1 MATVIKGGVSTRG
14 NVTGGI
20 SRAETVII
28 KEVEFHNRFEF
39 PQRGYTGYL
48 YVAIDEE
55 KIYRWDNEKG
65 YILLTSEIDDEQI
78 SKNSTWSS
86 KKINTEINNVSEIL
100 DYATDEDIH
109 NLF

>member
-1 MATVIKGGVSTRG
+1 MIVSGGVKTSGRLNGSVEKAT
-14 NVTGGI
+14 
-20 SRAETVII
+20 SVIV

-48 YVAIDEE
+48 YVATDEE

-65 YILLTSEIDDEQI
+65 YILLTSEINDEQI

-86 KKINTEINNVSEIL
+86 SRINTEINNVSEIL

>member
-1 MATVIKGGVSTRG
+1 MATVNGNILAKGTVNGGV
-14 NVTGGI
+14 N
-20 SRAETVII
+20 RATSVIV

-48 YVAIDEE
+48 YVATDEE

-65 YILLTSEIDDEQI
+65 YILLTSEINDSQI

-86 KKINTEINNVSEIL
+86 SRINTEINNVSAIL
-100 DYATDEDIH
+100 DYATDEDIS

>member
-1 MATVIKGGVSTRG
+1 MIVSGGVKTSGRVNG
-14 NVTGGI
+14 SVEKAK
-20 SRAETVII
+20 SVII
-28 KEVEFHNRFEF
+28 KEIEFHNSFEF

-48 YVAIDEE
+48 YVATDED

-65 YILLTSEIDDEQI
+65 YILLTSEINDGQI

-86 KKINTEINNVSEIL
+86 SKINTEINNVSEIL
-100 DYATDEDIH
+100 DYATDEEIH